1 MTSLLSSQ
9 GMWKLCFPKIN
20 SIGFGL
26 PWISMGAVLGLV
38 IPVVGYYVSGVFMWP
53 LCVIGGVVLLAFGV
67 VFAIEMWQDFGRTPY
82 YKKRL
87 AEDFPF
93 DAETQYAVIKCS
105 ICTGEQVAGFKSKT
119 DGTFKEV
126 MQIQSPKDLEY
137 FKRIYHLDAVRKEY

>member
-1 MTSLLSSQ
+1 MK
-9 GMWKLCFPKIN
+9 KLRIPKIH
-20 SIGFGL
+20 SIRFG
-26 PWISMGAVLGLV
+26 PQWISTGVIFGVV
-38 IPVVGYYVSGVFMWP
+38 IPGVGYHVFGAFLWP
-53 LCVIGGVVLLAFGV
+53 LCVIGGVVFLAFGV

-105 ICTGEQVAGFKSKT
+105 ICTGEQVAGFKSKM